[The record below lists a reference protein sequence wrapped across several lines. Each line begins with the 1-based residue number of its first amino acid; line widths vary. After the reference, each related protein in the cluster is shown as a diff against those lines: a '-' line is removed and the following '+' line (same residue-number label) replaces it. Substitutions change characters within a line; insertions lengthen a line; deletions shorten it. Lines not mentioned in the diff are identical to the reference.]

1 MLRHREL
8 CCSVAYLLSSSS
20 DTFCI
25 TETLR
30 AVENFVVP
38 VTINNVPVLNDLWQR
53 GRIPANV
60 TCSNCEK
67 ETFNIIT
74 RDYPR
79 PPITTDLNAA
89 FADQCGAAFVGML
102 IHLSLDFSVLTW
114 DVPDGNT
121 PSGISQSASTTGSG
135 ANNGALSTFSSS
147 SSIIGV
153 SMIMTG
159 LAALAL

>member
-1 MLRHREL
+1 M
-8 CCSVAYLLSSSS
+8 
-20 DTFCI
+20 
-25 TETLR
+25 
-30 AVENFVVP
+30 P

-79 PPITTDLNAA
+79 PPITTDLYAA
-89 FADQCGAAFVGML
+89 FADQCGAAFV
-102 IHLSLDFSVLTW
+102 
-114 DVPDGNT
+114 DGNT

-135 ANNGALSTFSSS
+135 ANNGALSSFSSS